1 MKKTIIESAE
11 KMIAIR
17 PVSGRVF
24 LCPDGIGQKYLKT
37 CFFPLQSALND
48 IILTVNYFL
57 HSERD
62 LEMIKRMMLL
72 SAVWI
77 AFHAVG
83 ADSADSP
90 SNSGSG
96 DKNVDIR
103 TVAKEK
109 DARIRTLTEQH
120 RGLLEKQK
128 QKRKELLKNN
138 PKIRRMYLQILKQV
152 RQLAMELDANREISQ
167 INDRIHETEKE
178 LRKERDEL
186 EKLNER
192 IKLNTLKETEKNK

>member
-1 MKKTIIESAE
+1 
-11 KMIAIR
+11 
-17 PVSGRVF
+17 
-24 LCPDGIGQKYLKT
+24 
-37 CFFPLQSALND
+37 
-48 IILTVNYFL
+48 
-57 HSERD
+57 
-62 LEMIKRMMLL
+62 MIKRMMLL
-72 SAVWI
+72 SAAWI
-77 AFHAVG
+77 AFSVAG

-90 SNSGSG
+90 SDTESG
-96 DKNVDIR
+96 DKDVDIR
-103 TVAKEK
+103 AVVKEK

-128 QKRKELLKNN
+128 QKRKELLKTN

-192 IKLNTLKETEKNK
+192 IKLNTLKETEKSK

>member
-1 MKKTIIESAE
+1 
-11 KMIAIR
+11 
-17 PVSGRVF
+17 
-24 LCPDGIGQKYLKT
+24 
-37 CFFPLQSALND
+37 
-48 IILTVNYFL
+48 
-57 HSERD
+57 
-62 LEMIKRMMLL
+62 MIKRMMLL

-77 AFHAVG
+77 AFNAAG
-83 ADSADSP
+83 ADSAVSP
-90 SNSGSG
+90 SDSGSG
-96 DKNVDIR
+96 DKNMDIR
-103 TVAKEK
+103 AVAKEK
-109 DARIRTLTEQH
+109 DARIRSLTEQH

-178 LRKERDEL
+178 LRQERDEL